1 MNSRY
6 ARQMRVEH
14 VGVEG
19 QARLGE
25 SHAMIVGVG
34 ALGCVSADLLV
45 RAGVGTVTVIDRDLV
60 ERSNLHRQPLFTELD
75 AVEKRPKAIAAKDRL
90 ESVNSEVE
98 VRGIIADFH
107 SENAMGLIERGGVPD
122 VLIDGTDNFETR
134 FLINDCAVKLGVP
147 YVYGGAISTKG
158 SAAVF
163 VAGRGGPCLRCIVPT
178 APKAGTQPTCES
190 AGVIGAVSSIIGS
203 YQAAEA
209 MKVLMG
215 QWDRVMGSMLSF
227 DLWEGVRTRVE
238 LGDAKDPEC
247 PCCGLGLYEF
257 VEAGR
262 GVPQA
267 LCGQNA
273 VQIAGGGSMIDL
285 GRLGAS
291 LNGDGEGVGEFDVKD
306 YMIRGMV
313 EHGGER
319 LELTCFADG
328 RAIVDGTVDLGVAR
342 AVYSRYIGS

>member
-1 MNSRY
+1 MDSRY

-14 VGVEG
+14 VGAEG
-19 QARLGE
+19 QTRLGD

-60 ERSNLHRQPLFTELD
+60 ERSNLHRQPLFTEAD
-75 AVEKRPKAIAAKDRL
+75 AEGKRPKAIAAKDRL
-90 ESVNSEVE
+90 ESVNSGVE
-98 VRGIIADFH
+98 VRGVIADFN
-107 SENAMGLIERGGVPD
+107 SENAMSLIEGGGIPD

-134 FLINDCAVKLGVP
+134 FLINDCSVKLGVP

-163 VAGRGGPCLRCIVPT
+163 VPGRGGPCLRCIVPT
-178 APKAGTQPTCES
+178 APEAGTQPTCES
-190 AGVIGAVSSIIGS
+190 AGVVGAVSSIIGS
-203 YQAAEA
+203 YQAAES

-215 QWDRVMGSMLSF
+215 QWERVMGSMLSF

-238 LGDAKDPEC
+238 LGDAKDDAC
-247 PCCGLGLYEF
+247 PCCGLGHYEYLD
-257 VEAGR
+257 AGR
-262 GVPQA
+262 GVPHA

-273 VQIAGGGSMIDL
+273 VQIAGGGGMIDL
-285 GRLGAS
+285 RRLGAS
-291 LNGDGEGVGEFDVKD
+291 LEGAGDGHGGFDVKD
-306 YMIRGMV
+306 YMIRGVV
-313 EHGGER
+313 EHGGEEF
-319 LELTCFADG
+319 ELTCFADG

>member
-1 MNSRY
+1 MDPRY

-14 VGVEG
+14 VGEAG
-19 QARLGE
+19 QARLGS

-45 RAGVGTVTVIDRDLV
+45 RAGVGTVTIIDRDLV
-60 ERSNLHRQPLFTELD
+60 ERSNLHRQPLFTESD
-75 AVEKRPKAIAAKDRL
+75 ADEKKPKAIAAKERL
-90 ESVNSEVE
+90 EVVNAGVE

-107 SENAMGLIERGGVPD
+107 CENALGLIEGGGVPD

-134 FLINDCAVKLGVP
+134 FLLNDCSVKLGVP

-163 VAGRGGPCLRCIVPT
+163 VPGRGGPCLRCIVPE
-178 APKAGTQPTCES
+178 APDAGTQPTCES

-238 LGDAKDPEC
+238 LGDAKDAEC
-247 PCCGLGLYEF
+247 VCCGKGEYGYLEGERGL
-257 VEAGR
+257 
-262 GVPQA
+262 PQA
-267 LCGQNA
+267 LCGQQA
-273 VQIAGGGSMIDL
+273 VQIAGGGKMIDL
-285 GRLGAS
+285 RRLGAS
-291 LNGDGEGVGEFDVKD
+291 LEGSGDFEVKD

-319 LELTCFADG
+319 FELTCFADG
-328 RAIVDGTVDLGVAR
+328 RAIVDGTVDVGVAR
-342 AVYSRYIGS
+342 AVYSRYISS